1 MQSGKARFAWV
12 IAAVIFAAVIATLS
26 ATGHGLDA
34 LMMALLVS
42 LLIGAYLTRRNV
54 RAALLYNQLRDGR
67 ARFSSHRVPG
77 PRLADRT
84 TDPTDRAP
92 ESKAKART

>member
-1 MQSGKARFAWV
+1 MQLGKARFAWV
-12 IAAVIFAAVIATLS
+12 IAAVIVAVVIATLS

-42 LLIGAYLTRRNV
+42 LLIGAYFTRRNV

-77 PRLADRT
+77 GRRADRT
-84 TDPTDRAP
+84 TDSIDRAP
-92 ESKAKART
+92 ESRTKVRM